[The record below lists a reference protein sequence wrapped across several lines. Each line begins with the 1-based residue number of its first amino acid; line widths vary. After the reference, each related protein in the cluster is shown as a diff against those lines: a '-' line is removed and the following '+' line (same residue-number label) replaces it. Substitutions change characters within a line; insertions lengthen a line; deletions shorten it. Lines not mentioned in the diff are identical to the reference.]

1 MIIIC
6 LFDVAGSIAPT
17 SPQPESK
24 ELKEPPI
31 FSKDHETA
39 EEFPPDPDFP
49 VEQASEEVKNCLKI
63 RASSHFIVLSTIS
76 NFEVWLANE
85 V

>member
-6 LFDVAGSIAPT
+6 LFALAGSIAPT

-24 ELKEPPI
+24 ESKEPPI
-31 FSKDHETA
+31 FAKDNET

-49 VEQASEEVKNCLKI
+49 PVEQGSEEVNYLALKFALRVI
-63 RASSHFIVLSTIS
+63 LPFFRQFLILKFGI
-76 NFEVWLANE
+76 
-85 V
+85 

>member
-6 LFDVAGSIAPT
+6 LFALAGSIAPT

-24 ELKEPPI
+24 ESKEPPI
-31 FSKDHETA
+31 FAKDNET

-49 VEQASEEVKNCLKI
+49 PVEQGSEEVN
-63 RASSHFIVLSTIS
+63 
-76 NFEVWLANE
+76 
-85 V
+85 

>member
-1 MIIIC
+1 MQLKDFLIDHH
-6 LFDVAGSIAPT
+6 LSLLDVAGSIAPT

-31 FSKDHETA
+31 FSKDNDETA

-49 VEQASEEVKNCLKI
+49 PVEQAPEEVKKLP
-63 RASSHFIVLSTIS
+63 
-76 NFEVWLANE
+76 
-85 V
+85 